1 MVANNSCDG
10 VGDVGTSIF
19 VLCYD
24 TEPTQNCVFD

>member
-1 MVANNSCDG
+1 MVANNRCDG

-24 TEPTQNCVFD
+24 TEPNAKLCV